1 MHEERKKILMRF
13 ISSTNDIRKYL
24 GLKLKKN
31 IEFTNISIDTRTLK
45 KNSLFI
51 ALKGENFN
59 GNKFI
64 QKAFSSGA
72 TAVLC
77 SDKSYIDKNNIIY
90 VPSVR
95 KALSKISSEIASD
108 FQGKKILITGS
119 NGKTSTTNII
129 SKSLPKCSST
139 IKNFNNEIGLPIS
152 IMSVKKD
159 SKYIVLEAGA
169 GKKGDIEYLSRI
181 VKPDIG
187 IITNIGN
194 SHLEKLKNIEGVF
207 KVKSELIKNIRKGGT
222 LIVPNDINYL
232 HRWKKMSKGI
242 KVISVPKKFTAE
254 NVKISNDKKMMT
266 FDIIRN
272 CKEIKKSK
280 VISISSSLLG
290 KHNVQNI
297 LVCHTCLN
305 ELGESNKKM
314 LKSLKNISSTIS
326 RQKILSWRNKSTL
339 IDDTYNANPDS
350 VKRSIDVLSEFSGRK
365 IFIFGDMLELGR
377 FRKKLHVDIGSYAKN
392 SKIDILI
399 TFGELSKYASRGFQK
414 KSYNFYNED
423 QLKEFIVN
431 FIKKNDIVLIKGSRG
446 MKMERFI

>member
-1 MHEERKKILMRF
+1 MKF

-24 GLKLKKN
+24 GLKPKKD
-31 IEFTNISIDTRTLK
+31 IKFKNISIDTRTIK
-45 KNSLFI
+45 KDSLFI

-64 QKAFSSGA
+64 EKAFSSGA
-72 TAVLC
+72 IAVLC
-77 SDKSYIDKNNIIY
+77 SDKSYIKKNNVIY

-108 FQGKKILITGS
+108 FKGKKILITGS

-152 IMSVKKD
+152 IMSSKKD
-159 SKYIVLEAGA
+159 SKYMVLEAGA
-169 GKKGDIEYLSRI
+169 AKKGDIKYLSKI

-194 SHLEKLKNIEGVF
+194 SHLEKLINIEGVF

-222 LIVPNDINYL
+222 LIVPNDMNYL
-232 HRWKKMSKGI
+232 QRWKNMAIGI
-242 KVISVPKKFTAE
+242 NVIPVPNKFIAKNE
-254 NVKISNDKKMMT
+254 KISKDKKVMT
-266 FDIIRN
+266 FDIIKSCN
-272 CKEIKKSK
+272 DDKKSK
-280 VISISSSLLG
+280 AISISSSLLG

-305 ELGESNKKM
+305 VLGESNLKM
-314 LKSLKNISSTIS
+314 LKSLKNISSSIS
-326 RQKILSWRNKSTL
+326 RQRILSWRNKSIL
-339 IDDTYNANPDS
+339 IDDTYNANPES

-365 IFIFGDMLELGR
+365 IFIFGDMFELGR
-377 FRKKLHVDIGSYAKN
+377 FRKKLHIDIGSYAKN

-399 TFGELSKYASRGFQK
+399 TFGELSKFASSGFQK
-414 KSYNFYNED
+414 KSYNFGNEE
-423 QLKEFIVN
+423 QLKAFIAN

>member
-1 MHEERKKILMRF
+1 MKF

-24 GLKLKKN
+24 GLKPKKN
-31 IEFTNISIDTRTLK
+31 IKFKNISIDTRTIK
-45 KNSLFI
+45 KDSLFI
-51 ALKGENFN
+51 ALRGENFN

-64 QKAFSSGA
+64 EKAFSSGA
-72 TAVLC
+72 IAVLC
-77 SDKSYIDKNNIIY
+77 SDKSYINKNNVIY

-108 FQGKKILITGS
+108 FKGKKILITGS

-152 IMSVKKD
+152 IMSSKKD
-159 SKYIVLEAGA
+159 SKYMVLEAGA
-169 GKKGDIEYLSRI
+169 AKKGDIKYLSKI

-194 SHLEKLKNIEGVF
+194 SHLEKLINIEGVF
-207 KVKSELIKNIRKGGT
+207 KVKSELIKNIRKGGA
-222 LIVPNDINYL
+222 LIVPNDVNYL
-232 HRWKKMSKGI
+232 QRWKNMAKGI
-242 KVISVPKKFTAE
+242 KVIPVPKKFITKNE
-254 NVKISNDKKMMT
+254 KISKDKKVMT
-266 FDIIRN
+266 FDIIKS
-272 CKEIKKSK
+272 CSDDKKSK
-280 VISISSSLLG
+280 AVSISSSLLG
-290 KHNVQNI
+290 KHNIQNI
-297 LVCHTCLN
+297 LVCYTCLN
-305 ELGESNKKM
+305 VLGESNSKM
-314 LKSLKNISSTIS
+314 LKSLKNISSSIS
-326 RQKILSWRNKSTL
+326 RQRILSWRNKSTL
-339 IDDTYNANPDS
+339 IDDTYNANPES

-365 IFIFGDMLELGR
+365 IFIFGDMFELGR

-399 TFGELSKYASRGFQK
+399 TFGELSKFASSGFQK
-414 KSYNFYNED
+414 KSYNFYNEEE
-423 QLKEFIVN
+423 LKAFIVN

>member
-1 MHEERKKILMRF
+1 MKF

-24 GLKLKKN
+24 GLKPKKN
-31 IEFTNISIDTRTLK
+31 IKFKNISIDTRTIK
-45 KNSLFI
+45 KDSLFI
-51 ALKGENFN
+51 ALRGGNFN

-64 QKAFSSGA
+64 EKAFSSGA
-72 TAVLC
+72 IAVLC
-77 SDKSYIDKNNIIY
+77 SDKSYINKNNVIY

-108 FQGKKILITGS
+108 FKGKKILITGS

-152 IMSVKKD
+152 IMSSKKD
-159 SKYIVLEAGA
+159 SKYMVLEAGA
-169 GKKGDIEYLSRI
+169 AKKGDIKYLSKI

-194 SHLEKLKNIEGVF
+194 SHLEKLINIEGVF
-207 KVKSELIKNIRKGGT
+207 KVKSELIKNIRKGGA
-222 LIVPNDINYL
+222 LIVPNDEKYL
-232 HRWKKMSKGI
+232 QRWKNMAKGI
-242 KVISVPKKFTAE
+242 KVIPVPKKFITKNE
-254 NVKISNDKKMMT
+254 KISKDKKVMT
-266 FDIIRN
+266 FDIIKS
-272 CKEIKKSK
+272 CSDDKKSK
-280 VISISSSLLG
+280 AVSISSSLLG
-290 KHNVQNI
+290 KHNIQNI
-297 LVCHTCLN
+297 LVCYACLN
-305 ELGESNKKM
+305 VLGESNSKM
-314 LKSLKNISSTIS
+314 LKSLKNISSSIS
-326 RQKILSWRNKSTL
+326 RQRILSWRNKSTL
-339 IDDTYNANPDS
+339 IDDTYNANPES

-365 IFIFGDMLELGR
+365 IFIFGDMFELGR

-399 TFGELSKYASRGFQK
+399 TFGELSKFASSGFQK
-414 KSYNFYNED
+414 KSYNFYNEEE
-423 QLKEFIVN
+423 LKAFIVN